1 MTKEMLTKETVTEDL
16 LAIRKSHFAVIRTVF
31 LLTFVPLH
39 LIALFIIWVF
49 ESIVGRI
56 LFYVALGISLWYFF
70 EMLRYAVYKKSVRD
84 GKYIIETAAL
94 TDVKE
99 LTVIESKSRHSVVK
113 RSVPHLCFGERKWRA
128 DPVGGADREAV
139 CRAAEIGDTYFV
151 VSKTAGSP
159 ILCAYNGKQYAYEKT
174 EE

>member
-1 MTKEMLTKETVTEDL
+1 MTKENLTKEAIARDL
-16 LAIRKSHFAVIRTVF
+16 FAIRKNRFAVIRTVF

-151 VSKTAGSP
+151 VSKAVGSP
-159 ILCAYNGKQYAYEKT
+159 ILCAYNAKNFSWEQHGE
-174 EE
+174 

>member
-1 MTKEMLTKETVTEDL
+1 MTKEMLTKETVTGDL
-16 LAIRKSHFAVIRTVF
+16 LAIRKSRFAVIRTVF

-70 EMLRYAVYKKSVRD
+70 EMIRYAVYKKSVRD
-84 GKYIIETAAL
+84 GKYRIETATL
-94 TDVKE
+94 TGVE
-99 LTVIESKSRHSVVK
+99 ERTVIESKSRHSVVK

-139 CRAAEIGDTYFV
+139 RRAAEIGDTYYV
-151 VSKTAGSP
+151 VSKAAGSP
-159 ILCAYNGKQYAYEKT
+159 ILCAYPAKQFAYEKT

>member
-1 MTKEMLTKETVTEDL
+1 MTKERLTQETITQDL
-16 LAIRKSHFAVIRTVF
+16 LAIRKSRFAVIRTVF

-84 GKYIIETAAL
+84 GKYMIETDNL
-94 TDVKE
+94 TAVEDIV
-99 LTVIESKSRHSVVK
+99 VVESRSRHSVVK

-139 CRAAEIGDTYFV
+139 RETAEIGDTYFV
-151 VSKTAGSP
+151 VSKAVGSP
-159 ILCAYNGKQYAYEKT
+159 ILCAYNGKQYAW
-174 EE
+174 EENL

>member
-84 GKYIIETAAL
+84 GKYRIETAAL

-113 RSVPHLCFGERKWRA
+113 RSVRHLCFGERMWRA

-151 VSKTAGSP
+151 VSKAVGSP
-159 ILCAYNGKQYAYEKT
+159 ILCAYNGKQYAW
-174 EE
+174 EENL

>member
-1 MTKEMLTKETVTEDL
+1 MTKEMLTKETVTGDL
-16 LAIRKSHFAVIRTVF
+16 LAIRKSRFAVIRTVF

-70 EMLRYAVYKKSVRD
+70 EMIRYAVYKKSVRD
-84 GKYIIETAAL
+84 GKYRIETATL
-94 TDVKE
+94 TGVKE
-99 LTVIESKSRHSVVK
+99 LTVIESKSRHSVVR

-139 CRAAEIGDTYFV
+139 CRAAESGDAYFV
-151 VSKTAGSP
+151 VSKAAGSP
-159 ILCAYNGKQYAYEKT
+159 ILCAYPTKRFTDGKT

>member
-1 MTKEMLTKETVTEDL
+1 MTKEMLTKEAVTGDL
-16 LAIRKSHFAVIRTVF
+16 LAIRKSRFAVIRTVF

-70 EMLRYAVYKKSVRD
+70 EMIRYAVYKKSVRD
-84 GKYIIETAAL
+84 GKYIIETDNL
-94 TDVKE
+94 TAVEDIV
-99 LTVIESKSRHSVVK
+99 VVESRSRHSVVK

-151 VSKTAGSP
+151 VSKAVGSP
-159 ILCAYNGKQYAYEKT
+159 ILCAYNGKQYAW
-174 EE
+174 EENL

>member
-1 MTKEMLTKETVTEDL
+1 MTKEMLTKEAVTGDL
-16 LAIRKSHFAVIRTVF
+16 LAIRKSRFAVIRTVF

-70 EMLRYAVYKKSVRD
+70 EMIRYAVYKKSVRD
-84 GKYIIETAAL
+84 GKYIIETDNL
-94 TDVKE
+94 TAVEDIV
-99 LTVIESKSRHSVVK
+99 VVESRSRHSVVK

-139 CRAAEIGDTYFV
+139 CRAAETGDTYFV
-151 VSKTAGSP
+151 LSKAVGSP
-159 ILCAYNGKQYAYEKT
+159 ILCAYNGKHYAW
-174 EE
+174 EENL

>member
-1 MTKEMLTKETVTEDL
+1 MTKEMLTKEVIIGDL

-151 VSKTAGSP
+151 VSKAVGSP
-159 ILCAYNGKQYAYEKT
+159 ILCAYNWKQYAW
-174 EE
+174 EENL

>member
-1 MTKEMLTKETVTEDL
+1 MTKEMLTKEVIMGDL

-56 LFYVALGISLWYFF
+56 LFYMALGISLWYFF

-151 VSKTAGSP
+151 VSKAVGSP
-159 ILCAYNGKQYAYEKT
+159 ILCAYNGKQYAW
-174 EE
+174 EENL

>member
-16 LAIRKSHFAVIRTVF
+16 LAIRKSRFAVIRTVF

-84 GKYIIETAAL
+84 GKYIIETDNL
-94 TDVKE
+94 TAVEDIV
-99 LTVIESKSRHSVVK
+99 VVESKSRHSVVK

-151 VSKTAGSP
+151 VSKAVGSP
-159 ILCAYNGKQYAYEKT
+159 ILCAYNGKQYAW
-174 EE
+174 EENL

>member
-1 MTKEMLTKETVTEDL
+1 MTKEMLTKETVREDL
-16 LAIRKSHFAVIRTVF
+16 LAIRKSRFAVIRTVF

-70 EMLRYAVYKKSVRD
+70 EMIRYAVYKKSVRD
-84 GKYIIETAAL
+84 GKYIIETATL
-94 TDVKE
+94 TGVE
-99 LTVIESKSRHSVVK
+99 ERTVIESKSRHSVVK
-113 RSVPHLCFGERKWRA
+113 RSVPHLCFGDRKWRA

-139 CRAAEIGDTYFV
+139 CRAAEIGDAYFV

-159 ILCAYNGKQYAYEKT
+159 ILCAYPAKQFTDGKT